1 MKKIIYKL
9 EKIFKDCIKNVSIN
23 LGYKISK
30 IPDIKISSKIV
41 KTKIGKFYLNMREE
55 HILPTLLKYQPY
67 YSTNLPRLAVEL
79 FKKYPDLKMIDVG
92 ANIGDTVALTRS
104 QCSFPITCIEGDN
117 DFFSLLKTNTKQFK
131 DVQIFNQLLGDKNEN
146 VITKFKKN
154 IETARIHNNQSAVSD
169 GTMLSVITLDHF
181 LEAHTDIRQS
191 KLLKIDTDGYD
202 MKILRGGLEYI
213 KKIKPVIFA
222 EYDTIFFAEHGET
235 GTTTLMALENLG
247 YDDIIY
253 YDNFGK
259 LIISSSLSNHL
270 LIKQMDDYID
280 MEQRTPFP
288 YYDIAL
294 FHRDDKDIAKQF
306 IENEMSFFYGK
317 K

>member
-9 EKIFKDCIKNVSIN
+9 EKIVKDSIKNVSIK
-23 LGYKISK
+23 LGYKISR
-30 IPDIKISSKIV
+30 IQNIKISSRIV
-41 KTKIGKFYLNMREE
+41 KTKIGKFYLYMRED
-55 HILPTLLKYQPY
+55 HMLPTLLKYQTY

-104 QCSFPITCIEGDN
+104 QCSFPITCIEGDD
-117 DFFSLLKTNTKQFK
+117 DFFSLLEKNTKQFK
-131 DVQIFNQLLGDKNEN
+131 DVRIFKQLLGDKNEN

-154 IETARIHNNQSAVSD
+154 IETARIHNNQSTVSD
-169 GTMLSVITLDHF
+169 RTTLSVITLDHF
-181 LEAHTDIRQS
+181 LENHTDIGQS

-213 KKIKPVIFA
+213 ENTRPVIFA
-222 EYDTIFFAEHGET
+222 EYDTVFFAEHGEI
-235 GTTTLMALENLG
+235 GTTTLLTLENLG

-253 YDNFGK
+253 YNNLGK

-270 LIKQMDDYID
+270 LVKQMDDYID
-280 MEQRTPFP
+280 MKQRTPFP
-288 YYDIAL
+288 YYDIVL
-294 FHRDDKDIAKQF
+294 FHKDDKDIAKQF
-306 IENEMSFFYGK
+306 IEKEMLFFYGNK
-317 K
+317 